1 MKQTID
7 SLERQELRDLGFF
20 GSMMA
25 DEKELLEYLPLD
37 KLDDFESL
45 RGPQDKTWIHIDD
58 FSVEQSISH
67 SFPGEDEEAFDL
79 VDEITKED
87 ISYAKKGYGKS
98 AKFHDDFKKEIVQK
112 LRDAKALVEL
122 RNLMAIVSRHD
133 NVVMKLLGFE
143 FCDSFRYLQPYFMAA
158 KVRILKS
165 VRLPARLVLDKNQV
179 LAFTFDELDRH
190 VAQGYCVLIL
200 PIRKEVRV

>member
-1 MKQTID
+1 MKQTLD

-20 GSMMA
+20 GSMMSQ
-25 DEKELLEYLPLD
+25 EKELVEYLPFD
-37 KLDDFESL
+37 KLESFESL
-45 RGPQDKTWIHIDD
+45 RGPQDKTWVHIDD
-58 FSVEQSISH
+58 FSMEESISH
-67 SFPGEDEEAFDL
+67 FFPGEDEEVFDL

-98 AKFHDDFKKEIVQK
+98 AKFHDDFKSEIVRK
-112 LRDAKALVEL
+112 LRNAKALVEL

-165 VRLPARLVLDKNQV
+165 VKLPARMVLGMNQV
-179 LAFTFDELDRH
+179 LACTFDELDKH
-190 VAQGYCVLIL
+190 VGQGYCVLVL